1 MDPQPPSDSGA
12 LDELVVQAIAALETD
27 GEAGL
32 EALLAGF
39 PQVATAIRSRIEAL
53 RATGLL
59 DAPGDA
65 PPERLGPFKLIRPL
79 GAGGMGIVYLAVQE
93 DLGREVALKV
103 IRPEQIYFPGARK
116 RFRREV
122 EIVASLQHPGI
133 VPIHTVGEAGGVP
146 YFSMDL
152 LHGETLSAVI
162 ARLAKREVATLTGA
176 DLAPESGKLGYLY
189 EGSWED
195 ACVRVIQQ
203 VAQALEYA
211 HQRGVVHRDIK
222 PSNIL
227 LTSDAA
233 SRAVLLDFGLAAS
246 KQAGELTRT
255 GTMMGSLKYMAPEQ
269 ARGAADEIG
278 PRTDVYSLGATL
290 FELLTLKTAVAGES
304 ETEVLRSIEAG
315 ATRRVRALNSRAAPE
330 LETVCMTA
338 LELDPERRYASA
350 ADFARDLG
358 AVLARRP
365 IEARRAGLARRTVLY
380 VRRSPMRAAA
390 LGLAALLV
398 VGGPTVFA
406 WQQRSAAKV
415 IAAQRD
421 RAERNAA
428 RAMEAVDRMLTRVGD
443 IDLRFVPQMEVVRRA
458 VLEDAVAL
466 LEEFVEQEGAD
477 RQARTEA
484 ARAHARLGSLMSE
497 LGRTNEAAQS
507 LQRAIDALRGL
518 IAEQR
523 DPRLEDELAATLLA
537 RADALVSAGL
547 GEQAFALLD
556 DADVEFREEGAS
568 VSMQAS
574 AVRARQLRG
583 QAAIAAGR
591 ATEGR
596 ELLESAAHEGD
607 ALLAAHPDDLKV
619 QRYATSAWNEY
630 GLVLLRNFTPENSG
644 NEEAERALERAI
656 ELGEP
661 LAARE
666 AGDPNVQAQL
676 ATMRNNFAGAL
687 RRRGQFAAAREV
699 YEVALAETE
708 DLTTRFP
715 GALRY
720 KLELATVLNQIGL
733 SHDYENE
740 TELAE
745 PYYAR
750 TVQLLEELT
759 HAAPHDALLW
769 HRLGIARENLG
780 APKLKR
786 GDAAA
791 AIALLQ
797 TGVEASRRALEIA
810 PDNTDFQGSIQVRAR
825 RLVMTQL
832 DAGDFRGAV
841 ASAELGPQLAPAP
854 WKSWTG
860 AAVSLSHALDRV
872 RKAPEFDEGE
882 RAWFEKHC
890 PERAVH
896 MLRRAMERGV
906 PGPRDLRQLKD
917 LAALQGTPAFDAY
930 VDELLAAPD
939 AQR

>member
-1 MDPQPPSDSGA
+1 MPPQPPSDSGV
-12 LDELVVQAIAALETD
+12 LDELVVQAIAALEAE

-32 EALLAGF
+32 EALIARF
-39 PQVATAIRSRIEAL
+39 PQVSTAIRARIEAL
-53 RATGLL
+53 RAAGLL

-65 PPERLGPFKLIRPL
+65 APERLGPFKLIRPL

-162 ARLAKREVATLTGA
+162 ARLAQRDVATLTGA
-176 DLAPESGKLGYLY
+176 DLAPEREKSGYLY

-203 VAQALEYA
+203 VAEALEYA

-222 PSNIL
+222 PSNVL

-246 KQAGELTRT
+246 KKASELTRS
-255 GTMMGSLKYMAPEQ
+255 GAMMGSLKYMAPEQ
-269 ARGAADEIG
+269 ARGDAEAIG
-278 PRTDVYSLGATL
+278 PRTDVYGLGATL
-290 FELLTLKTAVAGES
+290 YELLTLRAAVAGES
-304 ETEVLRSIEAG
+304 EPEVLLAIEAG
-315 ATRRVRALNSRAAPE
+315 SSKRVRTHNARVSQE

-338 LELDPERRYASA
+338 LELDPQRRYASA

-365 IEARRAGLARRTVLY
+365 IEARRAGLGRRAVLY
-380 VRRSPMRAAA
+380 VRRNPMRAAA
-390 LGLAALLV
+390 LVLAALLL

-406 WQQRSAAKV
+406 WQQRSASKV
-415 IAAQRD
+415 LAAQRD
-421 RAERNAA
+421 RAERNAS

-443 IDLRFVPQMEVVRRA
+443 VDLRFVPQMEAVRRA

-484 ARAHARLGSLMSE
+484 ARAHARLGALMSE

-507 LQRAIDALRGL
+507 LQRAIDTLRAL

-523 DPRLEDELAATLLA
+523 DARLEEELAATLLA
-537 RADALVSAGL
+537 RADALVNAGL
-547 GEQAFALLD
+547 GEQAFELLD
-556 DADVEFREEGAS
+556 DAEAEFRQAGAS
-568 VSMQAS
+568 VNTQAS
-574 AVRARQLRG
+574 AIRARQVRG
-583 QAAIAAGR
+583 QATIAAGR

-596 ELLESAAHEGD
+596 DLLESAAREGD
-607 ALLAAHPDDLKV
+607 TLLKAHPEHLKV
-619 QRYATSAWNEY
+619 QRYAMSAWNEY
-630 GLVLLRNFTPENSG
+630 GLVLLRAFTPENSG
-644 NEEAERALERAI
+644 NEEAEAALRRAI
-656 ELGEP
+656 EIGEP
-661 LAARE
+661 VAARE
-666 AGDPNVQAQL
+666 ASDPTIQAQL
-676 ATMRNNFAGAL
+676 AAMRNNFAGAL
-687 RRRGQFAAAREV
+687 RRRRQFVAAREV
-699 YEVALAETE
+699 YEVALAEIE
-708 DLTTRFP
+708 QVTTRFP
-715 GALRY
+715 GALKF

-733 SHDYENE
+733 SHDYENA

-750 TVQLLEELT
+750 TVELLEELT
-759 HAAPHDALLW
+759 RAAPHDALLW

-780 APKLKR
+780 APKLDR

-797 TGVEASRRALEIA
+797 AGVEASRRALEIA
-810 PDNTDFQGSIQVRAR
+810 PDNTDFQGSLNVRAR
-825 RLVMTQL
+825 RLATTQL
-832 DAGDFRGAV
+832 DAGDYRGAV
-841 ASAELGPQLAPAP
+841 VSAELGPQLAPAP

-860 AAVSLSHALDRV
+860 AAVLLAQTLDRV
-872 RKAPEFDEGE
+872 REEAELDEGE

-896 MLRRAMERGV
+896 MLRGALERDV
-906 PGPRDLRQLKD
+906 PGPRDLRQIKD
-917 LAALQGTPAFDAY
+917 LAPLQGTPAFDEL
-930 VDELLAAPD
+930 VEELLAESD
-939 AQR
+939 EQR

>member
-1 MDPQPPSDSGA
+1 MVPQPPSDSGV
-12 LDELVVQAIAALETD
+12 LDELVVQAIAALEAE

-32 EALLAGF
+32 EALIARF
-39 PQVATAIRSRIEAL
+39 PHVAAAIRARIEAL
-53 RATGLL
+53 RAAGLL

-152 LHGETLSAVI
+152 LHGETLSAAI
-162 ARLAKREVATLTGA
+162 ARLAKRDVATLTGA
-176 DLAPESGKLGYLY
+176 DLAPENGKSGYLY

-222 PSNIL
+222 PSNVL
-227 LTSDAA
+227 LTSDST

-246 KQAGELTRT
+246 KQSSELTRT
-255 GTMMGSLKYMAPEQ
+255 GAMMGSLKYMAPEQ
-269 ARGAADEIG
+269 ARGDAEAIG
-278 PRTDVYSLGATL
+278 PRTDVYALGATL
-290 FELLTLKTAVAGES
+290 YELLTLRTAVAGES
-304 ETEVLRSIEAG
+304 ETEVLLAIEAG
-315 ATRRVRALNSRAAPE
+315 AVKRVRAHNTRASQE

-338 LELDPERRYASA
+338 LELDPQRRYASA

-365 IEARRAGLARRTVLY
+365 IEARRAGLGRRTVLY
-380 VRRSPMRAAA
+380 VRRNPMRAAA
-390 LGLAALLV
+390 LALAAVLL

-406 WQQRSAAKV
+406 WQQRSASKV
-415 IAAQRD
+415 LAAQRD

-443 IDLRFVPQMEVVRRA
+443 IDLRFVPQMEAVRRA

-484 ARAHARLGSLMSE
+484 ARAHARLGALMSE

-507 LQRAIDALRGL
+507 LQRAIDTLRGL
-518 IAEQR
+518 IAERR
-523 DPRLEDELAATLLA
+523 DARLEEELASTLLA
-537 RADALVSAGL
+537 RADALVNAGL
-547 GEQAFALLD
+547 GDQAFELLD
-556 DADVEFREEGAS
+556 GADAEFRQAGAS
-568 VSMQAS
+568 VNAQAS
-574 AVRARQLRG
+574 AMRARQVRG
-583 QAAIAAGR
+583 QAMIGAGR
-591 ATEGR
+591 AVEGR
-596 ELLESAAHEGD
+596 DLLESAAREGD
-607 ALLAAHPDDLKV
+607 TLLAAHPDDLKV
-619 QRYATSAWNEY
+619 QRYAMAAWNEY
-630 GLVLLRNFTPENSG
+630 GLVLLRAFTPENSG
-644 NEEAERALERAI
+644 NEEAERALQRAI
-656 ELGEP
+656 EIAEP
-661 LAARE
+661 VAARE
-666 AGDPNVQAQL
+666 ASDPSIQAQL

-687 RRRGQFAAAREV
+687 RRRGQFVAAREV
-699 YEVALAETE
+699 YEMALAEIE
-708 DLTTRFP
+708 QLTTRFP
-715 GALRY
+715 GALKY

-733 SHDYENE
+733 SHDYENA

-745 PYYAR
+745 PYYER
-750 TVQLLEELT
+750 TVALLEELT
-759 HAAPHDALLW
+759 RAAPHDALLW

-780 APKLKR
+780 APKLSR

-797 TGVEASRRALEIA
+797 AGVEASRRALEIA
-810 PDNTDFQGSIQVRAR
+810 PDNADFQGSINVRAR
-825 RLVMTQL
+825 RLVTTQL
-832 DAGDFRGAV
+832 DAGEFRAAA

-860 AAVSLSHALDRV
+860 AAVLLSQTLDRV
-872 RKAPEFDEGE
+872 RKAAEVDERE

-890 PERAVH
+890 SERAVH
-896 MLRRAMERGV
+896 MLRGALERNV
-906 PGPRDLRQLKD
+906 PGPRDLRQIKD
-917 LAALQGTPAFDAY
+917 LAPLNGTPAFDAL
-930 VDELLAAPD
+930 VAEVLAASD
-939 AQR
+939 EKR